1 MLTFANIVRSTLM
14 VLALSLPAQAAGE
27 TKQGRPENID
37 PNRFGG
43 RLPDAAFGAYQRGL
57 YITALNLALPRAE
70 AGDPSAQTLVAEI
83 LSRGLG
89 VPRDEKRALKWYS
102 RAAEQGIAEAQF
114 RYSLALLDGEHVA
127 KDEDAA
133 LRLLKM
139 AADQGNRLAQFNFA
153 QLTIKK
159 KPGAQGLKAA
169 IDYYE
174 KAAVA
179 GLPDAQYAMAQ
190 AYATGA
196 GGRSHDPRLARQWL
210 VKAAR
215 RNFDTAQLDLATW
228 LVEGRG
234 GDRDL
239 KAGFSWMKIA
249 AEAGNVA
256 AQNRLAKLYRGGLGV
271 EADPVV
277 AAAWYIIARRAGLS
291 DPEMNVFLDG
301 LTIDQQKQAIET
313 ANRLR

>member
-1 MLTFANIVRSTLM
+1 MLTFPSVVRT
-14 VLALSLPAQAAGE
+14 ALLVMALCVPAHAAGE
-27 TKQGRPENID
+27 GKQGRPENVD
-37 PNRFGG
+37 PDRFGG

-57 YITALNLALPRAE
+57 YITALNLAKPRAE
-70 AGDPSAQTLVAEI
+70 AGDAAAQTLIAEI

-114 RYSLALLDGEHVA
+114 HYALALLDGQHVA
-127 KDEDAA
+127 KDEHAA
-133 LRLLKM
+133 LRLLKL
-139 AADQGNRLAQFNFA
+139 AADQDNRLAQFNFA
-153 QLTIKK
+153 QLTIKRQ
-159 KPGAQGLKAA
+159 PGAEGLKTA

-174 KAAVA
+174 KAAEA

-190 AYATGA
+190 AFDKGA
-196 GGRSHDPRLARQWL
+196 GGRSHDPRLAREWL
-210 VKAAR
+210 IKAAKQ
-215 RNFDTAQLDLATW
+215 NFDTAQLDLATW

-239 KAGFSWMKIA
+239 EAGFSWMKVA

-301 LTIDQQKQAIET
+301 LTIEQQQQAIET